1 MEKLP
6 VVKNVEDKSIEKKS
20 ENGKNKVEVDIP
32 PEMPLLQKFGS
43 KEGLKLTSS
52 TNVRNKGF

>member
-6 VVKNVEDKSIEKKS
+6 KIKVVDDKSIEKKS
-20 ENGKNKVEVDIP
+20 DNGKKVENLP
-32 PEMPLLQKFGS
+32 TMPLFQKFGS
-43 KEGLKLTSS
+43 KEGLKLTTS